1 MLLAAFLLLLIFG
14 SLSAQNTNSLYSQ
27 YAFGSLE
34 TPAFGKSRAMGGIG
48 IGLRDNG
55 QINPANPASYSAVD
69 TTNFLFDFGMS
80 AQLTRLKE
88 GGTVQYNPNGYLDY
102 VGMKFALKPH
112 WGVAMGLMPF
122 TKVGYSYSIEE
133 ENAFETETNIVT
145 DVKSFSGSG
154 GLNALFLGTSF
165 NLCKGLSLGA
175 NLKYIFGANTNIRTV
190 TYDDDLYN
198 TAYFYHYLFS
208 KTIGYDL
215 GLQYEH
221 QVGKKGSLVVGAVFS
236 QYAPFEARSYDVEI
250 SADTL
255 ETRKGYNYALPQ
267 SLGLGLSYNWDRRL
281 TFGLDYQQQLWSDCE
296 YQSVS
301 DSLKNSTRVAFGLEY
316 LPSLLADHYFQAV
329 RYRAGFNYTDT
340 YLKAPGHL
348 KNVGLTFGFGLP
360 LRAQKSMLNIGFE
373 VGKVIIPNASFISE
387 TYYKVSLDMSFN
399 ELWFFKRNL

>member
-1 MLLAAFLLLLIFG
+1 MLLAAFSLLLIVG

-69 TTNFLFDFGMS
+69 TTNFLFDFGVS

-88 GGTVQYNPNGYLDY
+88 GSTVQYNPNGYLDY

-175 NLKYIFGANTNIRTV
+175 NLKYIFGANTNTRTV

-267 SLGLGLSYNWDRRL
+267 SLGLGLSYNWDHRL
-281 TFGLDYQQQLWSDCE
+281 TVGLDYQQQLWSDCE

-301 DSLKNSTRVAFGLEY
+301 DSLKNNTRVAFGLEY